1 MTHTVRLTAIFVLLL
16 GLLSACDKPK
26 PAGEQAPNSATPPGA
41 QTQVNP
47 AGPLYFEA
55 RDSKPSYLVAL
66 KQAEGSSDLLLT
78 IQPQGAYKIN
88 AAFPISLKLYD
99 GFVYDSEQFKVS
111 EKEGSLS
118 LTGKKPD
125 AIKGL
130 LKFGVCT
137 AEHCETQQVQITT
150 TPAAPQNKT
159 TEVTL

>member
-1 MTHTVRLTAIFVLLL
+1 MTRTARMIGSLALLL
-16 GLLSACDKPK
+16 CVLSACDKPK
-26 PAGEQAPNSATPPGA
+26 PAGEQPAPNAAPAASA

-55 RDSKPSYLVAL
+55 RDAKPSYLVAL
-66 KQAEGSSDLLLT
+66 KAEGSDNLLLT

-88 AAFPISLKLYD
+88 AAFPISLKLED
-99 GFVYDSEQFKVS
+99 GAVYDSEQFKVS

-118 LTGKKPD
+118 LAGKKPE
-125 AIKGL
+125 AVKGL

-150 TPAAPQNKT
+150 TPSPTHNKT
-159 TEVTL
+159 SEVTL